1 MTKAKEFMYLYH
13 QKSRVGRK
21 SDVQGQNNR
30 EVVPPLHFII
40 HHRNKILSNSIVS
53 LTEDE
58 LRDFCVKLVWAHPPC
73 LYTRGVFCTSN
84 RFDDDSTQ
92 YNVNSLNQLC
102 ELAIKYAKEDQ
113 YTKEVRV
120 LHQNRASQREPPKY
134 ALLRPIINWLE
145 VVYCK
150 NLLKEVKFGDED
162 STREKFSPS
171 SRISDNMNDRRVLL
185 EKTRDVQTRRGCVDI
200 ADSLFQIPKK
210 GRQEDDESHLFS
222 KSCNIEL
229 VAPAQTLFLHHDV
242 IFVLEMLSEILE
254 KNISQDYYRT
264 YLHRKY
270 DENGLRRS
278 LYDIGSQVN
287 ILQNDVD
294 EGIDIM
300 ISVITAIPGFLK
312 TSLFLR
318 EEDRQRALSCT
329 AMKHIML
336 DDEDTRCWL
345 IPLLRLDA
353 SRAMFYM
360 NHISSYLHPNING
373 IIDEADL
380 ILASAKQK
388 LRIDDEENLNKLE
401 FIAYLNE
408 KRNKFFERFYVNRID
423 RHVFYA
429 ITNMDTEIQEMSAGI
444 QSVEWLV
451 DNVFRSSQ
459 FP

>member
-1 MTKAKEFMYLYH
+1 MTKAKEFMYLNH
-13 QKSRVGRK
+13 QKSKIGHK
-21 SDVQGQNNR
+21 FDAQGQNNR

-40 HHRNKILSNSIVS
+40 NHRNKILSNSIVS
-53 LTEDE
+53 ITKDE

-84 RFDDDSTQ
+84 RYDDDSTQ

-102 ELAIKYAKEDQ
+102 KLAIKYAKEDQ

-120 LHQNRASQREPPKY
+120 LHQHRASQREPPKY

-150 NLLKEVKFGDED
+150 NLLREVKIGDDD

-171 SRISDNMNDRRVLL
+171 NRISDNMNDRRVLL
-185 EKTRDVQTRRGCVDI
+185 EKTRDVHTRRGCVQI
-200 ADSLFQIPKK
+200 ADNLFQIPNK
-210 GRQEDDESHLFS
+210 GRQEDNESHLFC

-229 VAPAQTLFLHHDV
+229 VAPAQTLFLNHDV

-254 KNISQDYYRT
+254 KNISQDYYKT
-264 YLHRKY
+264 HLHRKY

-278 LYDIGSQVN
+278 LYDVGIQVN

-318 EEDRQRALSCT
+318 EEDRQRIFSCT

-380 ILASAKQK
+380 ILASAKRN
-388 LRIDDEENLNKLE
+388 LRIDDEESLNKLE
-401 FIAYLNE
+401 FIAYLSE
-408 KRNKFFERFYVNRID
+408 KRDKFFERFYVNRID

-429 ITNMDTEIQEMSAGI
+429 ITNMDTEIQEISAGI
-444 QSVEWLV
+444 QSVQWLV
-451 DNVFRSSQ
+451 DNVFRSSR